1 MQAVEKRRSF
11 EQNKRVYES
20 VKLTFRGADG
30 FDVYNTSIPF
40 EWQGKRYIYGRL
52 ERRHEW
58 ARSWVRL
65 FEASGP
71 DEWTVVPDSMIY
83 QLEDPYVSRIGDEM
97 VLGGTHVRFLQGTYD
112 TFYGYFYRGTDLH
125 DLRYFTTGP
134 DHMKDIRLVDMAG
147 GGIGVFSRPKGDT
160 LRQKYGSLS
169 MIGFTVLDSLE
180 QLSAETIEQAPY
192 IQGMFAADEW
202 GGCNQ
207 AYLLDSGLIGAIG
220 HLGYP
225 AVREDGTKI
234 SAYMNMSFII
244 DPRTRELH
252 DCRVIATRDCFPD
265 GPAKKPVLTD
275 CAFAAGIVMRPDGK
289 ADLYSGIGDTEAAR
303 IVIDDPFAGFGRI
316 V

>member
-1 MQAVEKRRSF
+1 MDAKAKRRLF
-11 EQNKRVYES
+11 EENGRVYES
-20 VKLTFRGADG
+20 VKLTFRGVEG
-30 FDVYNTSIPF
+30 FDVYNISIPF
-40 EWQGKRYIYGRL
+40 EWKGKRYLYGRL

-83 QLEDPYVSRIGDEM
+83 QLEDPYVSAIGDEI
-97 VLGGTHVRFLQGTYD
+97 VLGGTHVRFRQGAYD
-112 TFYGYFYRGTDLH
+112 TFYSYFYRGTDLN

-134 DHMKDIRLVDMAG
+134 DHMKDIRLVDLAG
-147 GGIGVFSRPKGDT
+147 GGIGVFSRPKGDD

-192 IQGMFAADEW
+192 IQGIFGADEW

-225 AVREDGTKI
+225 TAREDGTKLW
-234 SAYMNMSFII
+234 AYMNMSFVI
-244 DPRTRELH
+244 DPQTRELH
-252 DCRVIATRDCFPD
+252 DCRVIATRDSFPA
-265 GPAKKPVLTD
+265 GPAKKPVLAD
-275 CAFAAGIVMRPDGK
+275 CAFAAGIEMRPDGK

-316 V
+316 L